1 MNDLTSHTRIGFL
14 IFPGFPMSC
23 LSAMIEPLRAAN
35 EIAGAPVFRWT
46 VLSEEGG
53 KVACSAGLEFGSST
67 ALEDAGDFSILFLLG
82 SPSSGF
88 SDPKTGNARLRRM
101 ARHGVSFGAVS
112 GGVFALARAGL
123 LERRKVSVHWAYDAA
138 FAEEFPDLQ
147 SSGKTIVADGGFY
160 TVSGAGPAFDL
171 MSVFIEE
178 AQGAEVAAE
187 VACWFQH
194 AVVRSIG
201 ARQTRPTF
209 KSSTRTSALPGP
221 VSRAISLYSGRLHEP
236 PEMRRL
242 AAEVGVSPRHLERQ
256 FKEFTGQSPARYFR
270 TIRLNAARQLVL
282 YSRSS
287 MASIASSVGYES
299 SSTMSRYYRM
309 EFGVSPTDERR
320 ETRSYRL
327 TGSQPLPAA
336 E

>member
-1 MNDLTSHTRIGFL
+1 MTELSSHTRIGFL

-23 LSAMIEPLRAAN
+23 LSSMIEPLRAAN
-35 EIAGAPVFRWT
+35 EIAGAEVFRWQII
-46 VLSEEGG
+46 SENGG
-53 KVACSAGLEFGSST
+53 MVASSAGLEFNSGI
-67 ALEDAGDFSILFLLG
+67 ALEGAEDFSILFLLG

-88 SDPKTGNARLRRM
+88 DDPRAGNARLRRM
-101 ARHGVSFGAVS
+101 ARHGMQFGAVS
-112 GGVFALARAGL
+112 GGVFPLARAGL

-138 FAEEFPDLQ
+138 FSEEFPQLQ
-147 SSGKTIVADGGFY
+147 RSSRTIVPDNGYY

-171 MSVFIEE
+171 MSMFIEDS
-178 AQGAEVAAE
+178 QGAEVAAE
-187 VACWFQH
+187 VACWFQQ
-194 AVVRSIG
+194 AVVRGCG

-209 KSSTRTSALPGP
+209 KSATRASALPPP
-221 VSRAISLYSGRLHEP
+221 VSRAIKIYSGQLHEP

-282 YSRSS
+282 YSRNS

-299 SSTMSRYYRM
+299 SSTMTRYYRM
-309 EFGVSPTDERR
+309 EFGISPTDERR
-320 ETRSYRL
+320 GNRSFRL
-327 TGSQPLPAA
+327 SASQPLPAA
-336 E
+336 